1 MGIEEEEDDAL
12 EVVCMGGHCKPI
24 GDTTITLHY
33 CRRMVRRGKFVL
45 ESMHMVWEW
54 GKRNECGHIWCLPPR
69 NVDIALVEAPTS
81 HT

>member
-45 ESMHMVWEW
+45 ESMHMVW
-54 GKRNECGHIWCLPPR
+54 
-69 NVDIALVEAPTS
+69 D
-81 HT
+81 